1 MNPPPYE
8 EIIPSQMSTEKF
20 SWAARKS
27 TESVPF
33 SSAAPLSA
41 DDFLHFWGNRTYKS
55 TTGLRLKERS
65 PLWSSD
71 HSGDRFIVPRAGIEP
86 ARTFVHWCL
95 RPTRLPIPP
104 SGLIGS
110 AAKIRQLLEVA
121 DTDSLHYY
129 YAVHSTTAP
138 YAKHYC
144 FPLVALLVHTA
155 YQ

>member
-1 MNPPPYE
+1 M
-8 EIIPSQMSTEKF
+8 
-20 SWAARKS
+20 
-27 TESVPF
+27 
-33 SSAAPLSA
+33 
-41 DDFLHFWGNRTYKS
+41 YKS

-65 PLWSSD
+65 PLWSLD

-121 DTDSLHYY
+121 DTDSLHYTMRSIPLLLH
-129 YAVHSTTAP
+129 ARSTIAFHS
-138 YAKHYC
+138 
-144 FPLVALLVHTA
+144 
-155 YQ
+155 